1 MTSPSPLDNPSVQR
15 VQEALAAAG
24 SEIRVRELADTARS
38 AQEAA
43 DTLEVALGA
52 IVKSLLFMAGEV
64 PVMALVS
71 GDRRCN
77 TKALAGALAMPGRVR
92 RASAD
97 QVRAATGFA
106 IGGVA
111 PLGHPAPIPIAID
124 AGLQRFDTIYA
135 AAGHPFCVFPISP
148 ADLVRLTG
156 GTVSSLI
163 GDVTS
168 S

>member
-92 RASAD
+92 RAAQIKFAPQPGSRSVESHRLVIPRPFQSPSTRDYSASTPFMP
-97 QVRAATGFA
+97 RPATRFA
-106 IGGVA
+106 SF
-111 PLGHPAPIPIAID
+111 LFRR
-124 AGLQRFDTIYA
+124 L
-135 AAGHPFCVFPISP
+135 ISF
-148 ADLVRLTG
+148 A
-156 GTVSSLI
+156 
-163 GDVTS
+163 
-168 S
+168 